1 MTGVSTCEPLGLRAA
16 RRASALAAGEVAAL
30 LGVHPTTVTRWERR
44 DRFPAPQHL
53 HALASA
59 YDVSVAAVSAYFD
72 EARSRTRRVEDD
84 YPGRGLRRLRA
95 AHGLTASELAHR
107 VAVPVHT
114 VYNWEAGSARVPRR
128 QVQLLAEVF
137 AMAVDNV
144 ETCLRRGPAPAVPDP
159 EGQSPLRRL
168 RVAAGQSQEQ
178 LSRSAGVA
186 RSSLRAWEHGAA
198 PGLSAIR
205 GLARALD
212 LPAVELARR
221 LGVDLPRELVP
232 TAWRPGDL
240 PAVLRVL
247 RLWSRLTQ
255 AELARHCG
263 CSSAAVRSWERGRSR
278 PSERLRE
285 RLEVL
290 YRLPPGALLRVYP
303 CVDQTVDCDVLP
315 GRGPMMRS

>member
-1 MTGVSTCEPLGLRAA
+1 MTGTSTCEPLDLRAA
-16 RRASALAAGEVAAL
+16 RQASALAAGEVAVL

-72 EARSRTRRVEDD
+72 EARCRMPRAEDD
-84 YPGRGLRRLRA
+84 CPGRGLRRLRD
-95 AHGLTASELAHR
+95 AHGITASELANR

-114 VYNWEAGSARVPRR
+114 VYNWESGTARVPRR
-128 QVQLLAEVF
+128 QIQLLAEVF
-137 AMAVDNV
+137 SMAVDEV
-144 ETCLRRGPAPAVPDP
+144 ETSLRRGPAPVTLHSSA
-159 EGQSPLRRL
+159 QSPLRRL

-186 RSSLRAWEHGAA
+186 RSSLRAWEHGVA

-232 TAWRPGDL
+232 AAWRPGDL

-285 RLEVL
+285 RLELL
-290 YRLPPGALLRVYP
+290 YRLPPDALLLTYP
-303 CVDQTVDCDVLP
+303 CVERLVDREAMSGP
-315 GRGPMMRS
+315 GPMVKR